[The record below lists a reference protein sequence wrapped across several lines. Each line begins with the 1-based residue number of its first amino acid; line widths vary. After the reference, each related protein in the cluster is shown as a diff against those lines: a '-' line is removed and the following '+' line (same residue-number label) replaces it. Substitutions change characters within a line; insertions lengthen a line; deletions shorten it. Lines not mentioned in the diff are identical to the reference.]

1 MLKLSVLAVLAALV
15 AAPAALAKER
25 NITMTAA
32 DVAPKAG
39 QPWTA
44 TLRVAI
50 DGTPAPGM
58 GPMVRIVN
66 RAGRTVHVGSR
77 PTAKAGI
84 YLARIVFPTAGSWR
98 LIAVDRYSGRSYAF
112 KRVTVRAA

>member
-1 MLKLSVLAVLAALV
+1 MRRLSVLVVLAALV
-15 AAPAALAKER
+15 VAPTALAKER

-39 QPWTA
+39 HAWLA

-50 DGTPAPGM
+50 DGKPSPGV
-58 GPMVRIVN
+58 GPMVRII
-66 RAGRTVHVGSR
+66 RASKTVYIASKPTSR
-77 PTAKAGI
+77 AGI
-84 YLARIVFPTAGSWR
+84 YLVRIVFPTAGTWR
-98 LIAVDRYSGRSYAF
+98 LIAVDRYSGRSYEF